1 LKKSG
6 KLDDNFLENLTKF
19 VKLVE
24 ASHKNMSGLEDWE
37 YLIHHIH
44 KDPKTGKEIIHH
56 CPLVDHLGNLY
67 LIDHIKAKDNKFK
80 HCVIGMVEDQEVYWS
95 DEEAV
100 EAKETVP
107 CANRQLK

>member
-1 LKKSG
+1 MNYESLKVEKE
-6 KLDDNFLENLTKF
+6 KLA
-19 VKLVE
+19 KLVE
-24 ASHKNMSGLEDWE
+24 ASHKTLPGLEDWE

-44 KDPKTGKEIIHH
+44 KDPKTGKEILHH

-67 LIDHIKAKDNKFK
+67 LVDHVKGADGKFK
-80 HCVIGMVEDQEVYWS
+80 HCLIGLIENQEVYWS

-100 EAKETVP
+100 EAKEIVP